1 MLNVLKLGI
10 ATFKNHGI
18 LTPVLV
24 IYFYSHDL
32 EYQTCILIHMMLIN
46 TYSDTSILIH
56 VMKSVISI
64 LVSSRMSPLYVLA
77 LCCLATTGSYIMLA
91 LISVQQLSRFCSSYP
106 SSSTLALAFI
116 IQTLPFLIYE

>member
-1 MLNVLKLGI
+1 MSKELHFNATFKKNPVMLNVLKLGI

-56 VMKSVISI
+56 VMNSVISI
-64 LVSSRMSPLYVLA
+64 FWFLPECPHCTSLLSVAWQPQVRI
-77 LCCLATTGSYIMLA
+77 LC
-91 LISVQQLSRFCSSYP
+91 
-106 SSSTLALAFI
+106 
-116 IQTLPFLIYE
+116 